1 MIVFARSII
10 VCARYRCALQIVD
23 ELLRFGAGSMLLL
36 ILARVRLEQPIKIPP
51 QLRQRV
57 LALAHVVGDMTGPAG
72 AACIVWPI
80 VIGWVW
86 ATGVIIVCARY
97 R

>member
-1 MIVFARSII
+1 GVARVVRPRVIGWATAFMFIFARSII
-10 VCARYRCALQIVD
+10 VCARYRCAVQIVD

-36 ILARVRLEQPIKIPP
+36 IRVRLEQPIKIPP

-80 VIGWVW
+80 VIG
-86 ATGVIIVCARY
+86 
-97 R
+97 